1 MIFGKSSGTLLNMI
15 QAMYGVDENFR
26 ARIQGFADHSEEK
39 KARRK
44 SSEIVRSLK
53 IYSR

>member
-1 MIFGKSSGTLLNMI
+1 MIFGKSSGMFLNMI
-15 QAMYGVDENFR
+15 QAMYGTAENFR

-39 KARRK
+39 KAGRK
-44 SSEIVRSLK
+44 SSEIVGSLK